1 MDCSICDKTIE
12 PCRITGWEEGN
23 NAEPVND
30 GRCCDHCNLTVV
42 IPQRFMT
49 SL

>member
-23 NAEPVND
+23 NAEPGND